1 MVMLYDNGKGSG
13 GGKSRIDTWDG
24 SKWVPRADCF
34 ANHAHLGL
42 GPVMQYTSEI
52 AKFARK

>member
-1 MVMLYDNGKGSG
+1 MVMLNDNGKGSG

-24 SKWVPRADCF
+24 SKWVPRTDWF

-42 GPVMQYTSEI
+42 GAVMQYTSEL